1 MTKLEALTVRY
12 MMGPMTALLE
22 KAIQQVSKL
31 PEREQEAVAALIL
44 DEIASE
50 KRWDAQ
56 FTGSQGALARLADEA
71 LAEFNEG
78 KTLPFE
84 KDSDLSHN

>member
-1 MTKLEALTVRY
+1 MI
-12 MMGPMTALLE
+12 ALLE
-22 KAIQQVSKL
+22 KAIQQVSNL

-44 DEIASE
+44 DEISSE
-50 KRWDAQ
+50 QRWGAQ
-56 FTGSQGALARLADEA
+56 FAGSQDVLARLADEA

>member
-1 MTKLEALTVRY
+1 MYGEAV
-12 MMGPMTALLE
+12 TALLE

-44 DEIASE
+44 DEISSE
-50 KRWDAQ
+50 QRWDAQ
-56 FTGSQGALARLADEA
+56 FAGSQDALARQADEA
-71 LAEFNEG
+71 LAEFDGG

>member
-1 MTKLEALTVRY
+1 MI
-12 MMGPMTALLE
+12 ALLE

-31 PEREQEAVAALIL
+31 PERDQEAVAALIL
-44 DEIASE
+44 DEISSE
-50 KRWDAQ
+50 QRWGAQ
-56 FTGSQGALARLADEA
+56 FAGAQDVLARLADEA